1 MGLLSGL
8 LLFPITGPIH
18 GLTFVLEQI
27 QAQVDA
33 QLLDEGQ
40 VTANLMAIGL
50 QHEMGEISDE
60 EYGAHEAALLDQLNA
75 IRAYKA
81 SLMEE
86 AHTAVYADDMELDTA
101 VYADDMEV
109 DTAASADDD
118 GGAQ

>member
-8 LLFPITGPIH
+8 LLFPITGPVR

-40 VTANLMAIGL
+40 VTASLMTIGL
-50 QHEMGEISDE
+50 QHELGEISDE
-60 EYGAHEAALLDQLNA
+60 EYAAQEAALLEQLNA

-81 SLMEE
+81 GL
-86 AHTAVYADDMELDTA
+86 VD
-101 VYADDMEV
+101 V
-109 DTAASADDD
+109 DTASDPLVDPPAEGDAP
-118 GGAQ
+118 

>member
-8 LLFPITGPIH
+8 LLFPITGPVY
-18 GLTFVLEQI
+18 GLKFVLEQI

-40 VTANLMAIGL
+40 VMADLMSVGM

-60 EYGAHEAALLDQLNA
+60 EYASQEAALLDQLNA

-81 SLMEE
+81 SLVE
-86 AHTAVYADDMELDTA
+86 AATAHDPT
-101 VYADDMEV
+101 
-109 DTAASADDD
+109 DD
-118 GGAQ
+118 GDAP

>member
-8 LLFPITGPIH
+8 LLFPITGPVY
-18 GLTFVLEQI
+18 GLKFVLEQI

-40 VTANLMAIGL
+40 VMAGLMGIGV

-60 EYGAHEAALLDQLNA
+60 EYALQEAALLEQLNA

-81 SLMEE
+81 SLIE
-86 AHTAVYADDMELDTA
+86 AETASDPAYDGD
-101 VYADDMEV
+101 
-109 DTAASADDD
+109 AS
-118 GGAQ
+118 

>member
-1 MGLLSGL
+1 VGLLSGL

-18 GLTFVLEQI
+18 GLKFVLEQI

-40 VTANLMAIGL
+40 VTADLMAIGL

-60 EYGAHEAALLDQLNA
+60 EYAAQEAALLEQLNA

-81 SLMEE
+81 GLVE
-86 AHTAVYADDMELDTA
+86 ADPAPDPSDERD
-101 VYADDMEV
+101 
-109 DTAASADDD
+109 AS
-118 GGAQ
+118 